1 MVNDSAGTDVILV
14 DKSQRPAGAAGF
26 KAAVAIEAERGLCNK
41 PVFITSTDDFVKVFG
56 NPSFDKYGQAN
67 LEAYFLA
74 QNNVPLVIT
83 RAKNPS
89 IEPTAKVFGC
99 MKIKVVD
106 ADPQAGIRG
115 TLSIDSAAGS
125 NSIMT
130 PTEADTCLLYFK
142 GEGQYPCKVLGTTED
157 DVKVGVDRSNIVVRF
172 SKPST
177 QSAYADA
184 KRAFQLQVFDFA
196 GARHIDHD
204 TPGILGVTPN
214 LEQVL
219 ENNSSGTLTD
229 KLALPG
235 YILEFDTGSSGG
247 ESTKPTNMVT
257 VFVNGRKGTAPYT
270 GGSVYEAI
278 RDAVLAAK
286 DAKGNPVLTSFEVN
300 RDEDG
305 NADGTFTVEAGTFN
319 CFDLSI
325 SIAISATAQ
334 GMKEDGGKVGT
345 AYFNYGCG
353 SVSVTPDND
362 GDVATVDFSISTG
375 LYLENR
381 RNYMYMG
388 PENAAWA
395 SYYGAYLKETFVT
408 SFNYDDYDPSYVS
421 MQIDTALAGS
431 NYLVAKT
438 SEIFGDYAIAF
449 AEDVEEAE
457 EQSPIIS
464 DLQYFSRKAIESD
477 DGGIVSNLI
486 EPGQRSYAY
495 ALALRQIMG
504 NNLTIWRCVVTA
516 NLGDAMNAPDFQ
528 GVIEAAAE
536 STLGVTNIG
545 KAASLDAFNN
555 LGGRHGMRFISDFSQ
570 YGSRNVAGRR
580 MWLTLAALVTLTLNN
595 NYKNGNE
602 ARPPMGLSYGKIQ
615 CDALSEDF
623 TGPQRKMLAETFK
636 LNPAID
642 ENGFYLWEETTSQQA
657 DSALS
662 DTHVIL
668 SYCWMKYMIYESMR
682 PFVAEYN
689 DTPTINEGVRVLKGL
704 NRTFISRNYIE
715 EGKPNA
721 DKNVLGDKVMR
732 FDFPVRFKGVGRYVD
747 VYVTAYPQTQSLEI
761 SLSEEA

>member
-41 PVFITSTDDFVKVFG
+41 PVLITSTDDFVKVFG

-89 IEPTAKVFGC
+89 LGPTDAAFGC
-99 MKIKVVD
+99 MKIKVQEP
-106 ADPQAGIRG
+106 DPETGVRS
-115 TLSIDSAAGS
+115 LFIDPNASS
-125 NSIMT
+125 NAIAT
-130 PTEADTCLLYFK
+130 PPDDDTCLLFFK
-142 GEGQYPCKVLGTTED
+142 GEGKYPCKVLGTD
-157 DVKVGVDRSNIVVRF
+157 GSDRSNIVLRF
-172 SKPST
+172 SKPAT
-177 QSAYADA
+177 QSAYANA

-196 GARHIDHD
+196 GARHIDKD
-204 TPGILGVTPN
+204 TDGILGITPN

-219 ENNSSGTLTD
+219 DNPSSGKAKDELS
-229 KLALPG
+229 LPG
-235 YILEFDTGSSGG
+235 YVLEFDSGSSGG
-247 ESTKPTNMVT
+247 ESSGKANLVT
-257 VFVNGRKGTAPYT
+257 VFVNGCKGEVHYK
-270 GGSVYEAI
+270 GGSVYDAI
-278 RDAVLAAK
+278 VEAVLEVK
-286 DAKGNPVLTSFEVN
+286 DANEKQVLPSF
-300 RDEDG
+300 RSIG
-305 NADGTFTVEAGTFN
+305 DGTFTVAKGTFN

-325 SIAISATAQ
+325 SISISVSARGIPVNDEARP
-334 GMKEDGGKVGT
+334 

-353 SVSVTPDND
+353 SVSVTPDDNREM
-362 GDVATVDFSISTG
+362 ATVDFAISTS

-381 RNYMYMG
+381 KDYMYMG

-395 SYYGAYLKETFVT
+395 SYYGAFVKESYVA
-408 SFNYDDYDPSYVS
+408 SFSHKDSDPSYVS
-421 MQIDTALAGS
+421 MQIDTVLAGS

-438 SEIFGDYAIAF
+438 SEQFGDYEILF
-449 AEDVEEAE
+449 AEDVENDE
-457 EQSPIIS
+457 EQEPSGLVKA
-464 DLQYFSRKAIESD
+464 LQYFDASGSV
-477 DGGIVSNLI
+477 VSNLI

-516 NLGDAMNAPDFQ
+516 NLGDVMNTPDFQ

-536 STLGVTNIG
+536 TTLGVTNIG

-555 LGGRHGMRFISDFSQ
+555 LGGRHGMRFIADFTQ
-570 YGSRNVAGRR
+570 YGRRNVAGRR
-580 MWLTLAALVTLTLNN
+580 MWLTMAALVTLTLNN

-689 DTPTINEGVRVLKGL
+689 DTSTINEGVRVLKGL
-704 NRTFISRNYIE
+704 NKTFIDRNYIE

-721 DKNVLGDKVMR
+721 AKNVLGDKVMR
-732 FDFPVRFKGVGRYVD
+732 FDFPVRFKGVARYVD
-747 VYVTAYPQTQSLEI
+747 VYVTAYPQTQALEI

>member
-1 MVNDSAGTDVILV
+1 MVNDSAGTDVILT

-89 IEPTAKVFGC
+89 LEPTDAAFGC
-99 MKIKVVD
+99 MKIKVQDVD
-106 ADPQAGIRG
+106 PETGVGSLFIDPNASSNAIATPAD
-115 TLSIDSAAGS
+115 D
-125 NSIMT
+125 N
-130 PTEADTCLLYFK
+130 TCLLFFK
-142 GEGQYPCKVLGTTED
+142 GEGKYPCKVLGTD
-157 DVKVGVDRSNIVVRF
+157 GSDRSNIVIRF
-172 SKPST
+172 SKPTT
-177 QSAYADA
+177 QSAYANV
-184 KRAFQLQVFDFA
+184 KRTFQLQVFDFA
-196 GARHIDHD
+196 GARHIDKD
-204 TPGILGVTPN
+204 TDGILGITPN

-219 ENNSSGTLTD
+219 DNPSSGEAED
-229 KLALPG
+229 KLSLPG
-235 YILEFDTGSSGG
+235 YALEFDSGSSGG
-247 ESTKPTNMVT
+247 ESSGKKNLVT
-257 VFVNGRKGTAPYT
+257 VFVNGRKGTAPYN
-270 GGSVYEAI
+270 GGSVYAAIEA
-278 RDAVLAAK
+278 AVLDAK
-286 DAKGNPVLTSFEVN
+286 DAKGKPVLTSFKSL
-300 RDEDG
+300 G
-305 NADGTFTVEAGTFN
+305 DGTFKVDKGTFN

-325 SIAISATAQ
+325 SISISASAQ
-334 GMKEDGGKVGT
+334 GAPVEGVART

-353 SVSVTPDND
+353 SVSVTPDNE
-362 GDVATVDFSISTG
+362 GEMATVDFAISTG

-381 RNYMYMG
+381 KDYMYMG

-395 SYYGAYLKETFVT
+395 SYYGAFVKESYVT
-408 SFNYDDYDPSYVS
+408 SFSYDDYDPSYVS
-421 MQIDTALAGS
+421 MQIDTVLAGS

-438 SEIFGDYAIAF
+438 SDQFGDYEILF
-449 AEDVEEAE
+449 AEDVEDDE
-457 EQSPIIS
+457 EQEPSGIVK
-464 DLQYFSRKAIESD
+464 DLQYFDAFGS
-477 DGGIVSNLI
+477 IVSNLI

-516 NLGDAMNAPDFQ
+516 NLGDVMNTSDFQ

-555 LGGRHGMRFISDFSQ
+555 LGGRHGMRFIADFPQ
-570 YGSRNVAGRR
+570 YGRRNVAGRR
-580 MWLTLAALVTLTLNN
+580 MWLTMAALVTLTLNN

-602 ARPPMGLSYGKIQ
+602 ARPPMGLSYGKIL

-689 DTPTINEGVRVLKGL
+689 DTPTINDGVRVLKGL
-704 NRTFISRNYIE
+704 NKTFISRNYIE

-732 FDFPVRFKGVGRYVD
+732 FDFPVRFKGVGRFVD

>member
-74 QNNVPLVIT
+74 QNNVPLVVT
-83 RAKNPS
+83 RTKNPS
-89 IEPTAKVFGC
+89 IPPTDPVFGC
-99 MKIKVVD
+99 MKLTIQD
-106 ADPQAGIRG
+106 GDQQAGIPG
-115 TLSIDSAAGS
+115 KLFIDPNASTNAIATPS
-125 NSIMT
+125 N
-130 PTEADTCLLYFK
+130 PDTCLLFFK
-142 GEGQYPCKVLGTTED
+142 GEGKYCGKVLGTD
-157 DVKVGVDRSNIVVRF
+157 GSDRSNIVLRF
-172 SKPST
+172 SKPAT
-177 QSAYADA
+177 QSAYANA
-184 KRAFQLQVFDFA
+184 KRTFQLQVFDFA
-196 GARHIDHD
+196 GSRHIDKD
-204 TPGILGVTPN
+204 MDGILGITPN

-219 ENNSSGTLTD
+219 DNPSSGEGED
-229 KLALPG
+229 KLSLPG
-235 YILEFDTGSSGG
+235 YELSFDSGSSGG
-247 ESTKPTNMVT
+247 ESSGKQNLVT
-257 VFVNGRKGTAPYT
+257 VFVNGRKGTWAYD
-270 GGSVYEAI
+270 GGSVYDAI
-278 RDAVLAAK
+278 ENAVKEAK
-286 DAKGNPVLTSFEVN
+286 DAQGNPVLPSFKSN
-300 RDEDG
+300 G
-305 NADGTFTVEAGTFN
+305 DGTFKVEAGTFN

-325 SIAISATAQ
+325 SISISASAR
-334 GMKEDGGKVGT
+334 GVPLEGPART

-353 SVSVTPDND
+353 SVSVTPDSV
-362 GDVATVDFSISTG
+362 GGMVTVDFSLSTG

-381 RNYMYMG
+381 TDYMYMG

-395 SYYGAYLKETFVT
+395 SYYGAFIKETWIT
-408 SFNYDDYDPSYVS
+408 SLNYNDYDPSYVS
-421 MQIDTALAGS
+421 MQIDDVLAGS

-438 SEIFGDYAIAF
+438 SDSFGDYEIDF
-449 AEDVEEAE
+449 VEDAEDEEKEA
-457 EQSPIIS
+457 SLLVTN
-464 DLQYFSRKAIESD
+464 LQYFDAFGTIKDNAID
-477 DGGIVSNLI
+477 
-486 EPGQRSYAY
+486 PGQRSYAY

-516 NLGDAMNAPDFQ
+516 NLGDVMNTPDFQ

-545 KAASLDAFNN
+545 KAASLDVFNN
-555 LGGRHGMRFISDFSQ
+555 LGGRHGMRFIADFSQ
-570 YGSRNVAGRR
+570 YGRRNVAGRR
-580 MWLTLAALVTLTLNN
+580 MWLTMAALVTLTLNN

-689 DTPTINEGVRVLKGL
+689 DTPTINEGVRVLKTL
-704 NRTFISRNYIE
+704 NQTFKSRNYIE
-715 EGKPNA
+715 EGMPNA

-761 SLSEEA
+761 SVSEEA

>member
-41 PVFITSTDDFVKVFG
+41 PVLITSTDDFVKVFG

-89 IEPTAKVFGC
+89 LEPADAAFGC
-99 MKIKVVD
+99 MKIKVQEPDPETGVSSLFID
-106 ADPQAGIRG
+106 PNASSNAIATPAD
-115 TLSIDSAAGS
+115 D
-125 NSIMT
+125 N
-130 PTEADTCLLYFK
+130 TCLLFFK
-142 GEGQYPCKVLGTTED
+142 GEGKYPCKVLGTD
-157 DVKVGVDRSNIVVRF
+157 GSDRSNIVLRF
-172 SKPST
+172 SKPAT
-177 QSAYADA
+177 QSAYANA
-184 KRAFQLQVFDFA
+184 KRTFQLQVFDFA
-196 GARHIDHD
+196 GARHIDKD
-204 TPGILGVTPN
+204 TDGILRITPN

-219 ENNSSGTLTD
+219 DNPSSGKAEGKLT
-229 KLALPG
+229 LPG
-235 YILEFDTGSSGG
+235 YVLEFDSGSSGG
-247 ESTKPTNMVT
+247 ESSGKENPVT
-257 VFVNGRKGTAPYT
+257 VFVNGRKGKVSYN
-270 GGSVYEAI
+270 GGSVYAAI
-278 RDAVLAAK
+278 EDAVK
-286 DAKGNPVLTSFEVN
+286 KVWDENGKQVLPSFKHLG
-300 RDEDG
+300 DG
-305 NADGTFTVEAGTFN
+305 IFQVDKGTFN

-325 SIAISATAQ
+325 SISISVSVR
-334 GMKEDGGKVGT
+334 GIPVDGEARP

-353 SVSVTPDND
+353 SVSVTPDDNREM
-362 GDVATVDFSISTG
+362 ATVDFAISTG

-381 RNYMYMG
+381 KDYMYMG

-395 SYYGAYLKETFVT
+395 SYYGAFVKESYVA
-408 SFNYDDYDPSYVS
+408 SFSYDDYDPSYVS
-421 MQIDTALAGS
+421 MQIDTVLAGS

-438 SEIFGDYAIAF
+438 SEQFGDYEILF
-449 AEDVEEAE
+449 AEDVEDGEKQE
-457 EQSPIIS
+457 PSGLVK
-464 DLQYFSRKAIESD
+464 DLQYFDAFRSV
-477 DGGIVSNLI
+477 VSNLI

-516 NLGDAMNAPDFQ
+516 NLGDVMNTPDFQ

-536 STLGVTNIG
+536 TTLGVTNIG
-545 KAASLDAFNN
+545 KAASLNAFNN
-555 LGGRHGMRFISDFSQ
+555 LGGRHGMRFISDFPQ
-570 YGSRNVAGRR
+570 YGRRNVAGRR

-662 DTHVIL
+662 DMHVIL

-689 DTPTINEGVRVLKGL
+689 DTSTINEGVRVLKGL
-704 NRTFISRNYIE
+704 NKTFIDRNYIE

-721 DKNVLGDKVMR
+721 AKNVLGDKVMR
-732 FDFPVRFKGVGRYVD
+732 FDFPVRFKGVARYVD

>member
-41 PVFITSTDDFVKVFG
+41 PVFITSTDDFVNVFG

-89 IEPTAKVFGC
+89 LEPTDAAFGC
-99 MKIKVVD
+99 MKIKVQDVD
-106 ADPQAGIRG
+106 SETGVGSLFIDPNASSNAIATPAD
-115 TLSIDSAAGS
+115 D
-125 NSIMT
+125 N
-130 PTEADTCLLYFK
+130 TCLLFFK
-142 GEGQYPCKVLGTTED
+142 GEGKYPCKVLGTD
-157 DVKVGVDRSNIVVRF
+157 GSDRSNIVIRF

-177 QSAYADA
+177 QSAYADT
-184 KRAFQLQVFDFA
+184 KRTFQIQVFDFA
-196 GARHIDHD
+196 GARHIDKD
-204 TPGILGVTPN
+204 TDGILGITPN

-219 ENNSSGTLTD
+219 DNPSSGEAED
-229 KLALPG
+229 KLSLPG
-235 YILEFDTGSSGG
+235 YELVFDSGSSGG
-247 ESTKPTNMVT
+247 ESSGKKNLVT
-257 VFVNGRKGTAPYT
+257 VFVNGRKGTAPYN
-270 GGSVYEAI
+270 GGSVYAAIEA
-278 RDAVLAAK
+278 AVLAAK
-286 DAKGNPVLTSFEVN
+286 DAEGNPVLTSFKSL
-300 RDEDG
+300 G
-305 NADGTFTVEAGTFN
+305 DGTFKVNKGTFN

-325 SIAISATAQ
+325 SISISASAQ
-334 GMKEDGGKVGT
+334 GVPVEGVAHT

-353 SVSVTPDND
+353 SVSVTPDNE
-362 GDVATVDFSISTG
+362 GEMATVDFAISTG

-381 RNYMYMG
+381 ANYMYMG

-395 SYYGAYLKETFVT
+395 SYYSAFVKESYVT
-408 SFNYDDYDPSYVS
+408 SFSYDDYDPSYVS
-421 MQIDTALAGS
+421 MQIDTVLAGS

-438 SEIFGDYAIAF
+438 SDQFSDYKILF
-449 AEDVEEAE
+449 AEDVEDDEAQE
-457 EQSPIIS
+457 PSGIVKN
-464 DLQYFSRKAIESD
+464 LQYFDAFGS
-477 DGGIVSNLI
+477 IVSNLI

-516 NLGDAMNAPDFQ
+516 NLGDVMNVPDFQ
-528 GVIEAAAE
+528 GVIEAAGE

-545 KAASLDAFNN
+545 KAASLDVFNN
-555 LGGRHGMRFISDFSQ
+555 LGGRHGMRFIADFSQ
-570 YGSRNVAGRR
+570 YGRRNVAGRR
-580 MWLTLAALVTLTLNN
+580 MWLTMAALVTLTLNN

-642 ENGFYLWEETTSQQA
+642 ESGFYLWEETTSQQA

-668 SYCWMKYMIYESMR
+668 SYCWMKYLIYEAMR

-689 DTPTINEGVRVLKGL
+689 DTPTINEGMRVLKTL

-732 FDFPVRFKGVGRYVD
+732 FDFPVRFKGVARYVD

-761 SLSEEA
+761 SLAEEA

>member
-41 PVFITSTDDFVKVFG
+41 PALITSTDDFVKVFG

-89 IEPTAKVFGC
+89 LEPAGAAFGC
-99 MKIKVVD
+99 MKIKIQDVD
-106 ADPQAGIRG
+106 PETGVRSLFIDPNASSNAIATPAD
-115 TLSIDSAAGS
+115 D
-125 NSIMT
+125 
-130 PTEADTCLLYFK
+130 DTCLLFFK
-142 GEGQYPCKVLGTTED
+142 GEGKYPCKVLGTD
-157 DVKVGVDRSNIVVRF
+157 GSDRSNIVLRF
-172 SKPST
+172 SKPAT
-177 QSAYADA
+177 QSAYANV

-196 GARHIDHD
+196 GARHIDKD
-204 TPGILGVTPN
+204 TDGILGITPN

-219 ENNSSGTLTD
+219 DNPPSGEAED

-235 YILEFDTGSSGG
+235 YELEFDSGSSGG
-247 ESTKPTNMVT
+247 ESSGKKNLVT
-257 VFVNGRKGTAPYT
+257 VFVNGRKGEATYS
-270 GGSVYEAI
+270 GGSVYAAIEA
-278 RDAVLAAK
+278 AVLDAK
-286 DAKGNPVLTSFEVN
+286 DANGKQVLPSFKSL
-300 RDEDG
+300 G
-305 NADGTFTVEAGTFN
+305 DGTFKVAKGTFN

-325 SIAISATAQ
+325 SISISVSVQ
-334 GMKEDGGKVGT
+334 GVPVDGEARP

-353 SVSVTPDND
+353 SVSVTPDDNREM
-362 GDVATVDFSISTG
+362 ATVDFAISTG

-381 RNYMYMG
+381 KDYMYMG

-395 SYYGAYLKETFVT
+395 SYYGAFLKESYIT
-408 SFNYDDYDPSYVS
+408 SFSYDDYDPSYVS
-421 MQIDTALAGS
+421 MQIDAVLAGS

-438 SEIFGDYAIAF
+438 SEQFGDYEILF
-449 AEDVEEAE
+449 AEDVKDDEEKE
-457 EQSPIIS
+457 PSGLVK
-464 DLQYFSRKAIESD
+464 DLQYFGDFGS
-477 DGGIVSNLI
+477 IVSNLI

-516 NLGDAMNAPDFQ
+516 NLGDVMNTPDFQ
-528 GVIEAAAE
+528 GVIAAAAE

-545 KAASLDAFNN
+545 KAASLDAFHN
-555 LGGRHGMRFISDFSQ
+555 LGGCHGMRFIADFSQ
-570 YGSRNVAGRR
+570 YGRRNVAGRR
-580 MWLTLAALVTLTLNN
+580 MWLTMAALVTLTLNN

-662 DTHVIL
+662 DTHVII

-689 DTPTINEGVRVLKGL
+689 DTSTINEGVRVLKGL
-704 NRTFISRNYIE
+704 NKTFIDRNYIE

-721 DKNVLGDKVMR
+721 AKNVLGDKVMR
-732 FDFPVRFKGVGRYVD
+732 FDFPVRFKGVARYVD
-747 VYVTAYPQTQSLEI
+747 VYVTAYPQTQALEI

>member
-1 MVNDSAGTDVILV
+1 MVNDSAGTDVILT

-89 IEPTAKVFGC
+89 LEPTDAAFGC
-99 MKIKVVD
+99 MKIKVQDVD
-106 ADPQAGIRG
+106 PETGVGSLFIDPNASSNAIATPAD
-115 TLSIDSAAGS
+115 D
-125 NSIMT
+125 N
-130 PTEADTCLLYFK
+130 TCLLFFK
-142 GEGQYPCKVLGTTED
+142 GEGKYPCKVLGTD
-157 DVKVGVDRSNIVVRF
+157 GSDRSNIVIRF
-172 SKPST
+172 SKPAT
-177 QSAYADA
+177 QSAYANV
-184 KRAFQLQVFDFA
+184 KRTFQLQVFDFA
-196 GARHIDHD
+196 GARHIDKD
-204 TPGILGVTPN
+204 TDGILGITPN

-219 ENNSSGTLTD
+219 DNPSSGEAED

-235 YILEFDTGSSGG
+235 YELEFDSGSSGG
-247 ESTKPTNMVT
+247 ESSGKKNLVT
-257 VFVNGRKGTAPYT
+257 VFVNGRKGTAPYN
-270 GGSVYEAI
+270 GGSVYAAIEA
-278 RDAVLAAK
+278 AVLDAK
-286 DAKGNPVLTSFEVN
+286 DAKGNPVLTSFKSL
-300 RDEDG
+300 G
-305 NADGTFTVEAGTFN
+305 DGTFKVDKGTFN

-325 SIAISATAQ
+325 SISISASAQ
-334 GMKEDGGKVGT
+334 GVPVEGVART

-353 SVSVTPDND
+353 SVSVTPDNE
-362 GDVATVDFSISTG
+362 GEMATVDFAISTG

-381 RNYMYMG
+381 KDYMYMG

-395 SYYGAYLKETFVT
+395 SYYGAFVKESYVT
-408 SFNYDDYDPSYVS
+408 SFSYNDYDPSYVS
-421 MQIDTALAGS
+421 MQIDTVLAGS

-438 SEIFGDYAIAF
+438 SDQFGDYEILF
-449 AEDVEEAE
+449 AEDVEDDE
-457 EQSPIIS
+457 EQEPSGLVK
-464 DLQYFSRKAIESD
+464 DLQYFDAFGS
-477 DGGIVSNLI
+477 IVSNLI

-516 NLGDAMNAPDFQ
+516 NLGDVMNTPDFQ

-555 LGGRHGMRFISDFSQ
+555 LGGRHGMRFIADFPQ
-570 YGSRNVAGRR
+570 YGRRNVAGRR
-580 MWLTLAALVTLTLNN
+580 MWLTMAALVTLTLNN

-602 ARPPMGLSYGKIQ
+602 ARPPMGLSYGKIL

-689 DTPTINEGVRVLKGL
+689 DTPTINDGVRVLKGL
-704 NRTFISRNYIE
+704 NKTFISRNYIE

-732 FDFPVRFKGVGRYVD
+732 FDFPVRFKGVGRFVD

>member
-1 MVNDSAGTDVILV
+1 MKKFVLDGEMKRRIAMTVGGVLVSGFSVGMFQFSTMGMDPFQTFAHGLSSKITFLGYGSFYMIL
-14 DKSQRPAGAAGF
+14 S
-26 KAAVAIEAERGLCNK
+26 L
-41 PVFITSTDDFVKVFG
+41 
-56 NPSFDKYGQAN
+56 
-67 LEAYFLA
+67 LFLA
-74 QNNVPLVIT
+74 FDLIFMDRKKMGIATFINL
-83 RAKNPS
+83 
-89 IEPTAKVFGC
+89 FLLGY
-99 MKIKVVD
+99 VVEFSSWLWNHIWP
-106 ADPQAGIRG
+106 DPAIWLRIIMLALGVLIMCV
-115 TLSIDSAAGS
+115 GS
-125 NSIMT
+125 S
-130 PTEADTCLLYFK
+130 LYF
-142 GEGQYPCKVLGTTED
+142 
-157 DVKVGVDRSNIVVRF
+157 VGD
-172 SKPST
+172 
-177 QSAYADA
+177 
-184 KRAFQLQVFDFA
+184 
-196 GARHIDHD
+196 
-204 TPGILGVTPN
+204 LGV
-214 LEQVL
+214 
-219 ENNSSGTLTD
+219 
-229 KLALPG
+229 
-235 YILEFDTGSSGG
+235 
-247 ESTKPTNMVT
+247 
-257 VFVNGRKGTAPYT
+257 
-270 GGSVYEAI
+270 SVYDAI
-278 RDAVLAAK
+278 AEAVLAAK
-286 DAKGNPVLTSFEVN
+286 DAKGNPVLTSFVVN

-305 NADGTFTVEAGTFN
+305 NADGTFTVEAGAFN

-334 GMKEDGGKVGT
+334 GMKEDGGKVST

-353 SVSVTPDND
+353 SVSVTPDNE

-408 SFNYDDYDPSYVS
+408 SFSYDDYDPSYTS

-464 DLQYFSRKAIESD
+464 DLQYFSRKSIEPE

-486 EPGQRSYAY
+486 EAGQRSYAY

-516 NLGDAMNAPDFQ
+516 NLGDVMNTPDFQ

-545 KAASLDAFNN
+545 KAASLDAFGN
-555 LGGRHGMRFISDFSQ
+555 LGGRHGMRFIADFSQ
-570 YGSRNVAGRR
+570 YGRRNVAGRR
-580 MWLTLAALVTLTLNN
+580 MWLTMAALVTLTLNN

-602 ARPPMGLSYGKIQ
+602 ARPPMGVSYGKIQ

-662 DTHVIL
+662 DTHVII